1 MFFFL
6 PSKTTFEKGCVEDKK
21 NCNILGPMFTIYRLG
36 PHTPPTIILEYSRI
50 EYRIEEKRTTRTF

>member
-1 MFFFL
+1 MFFL

-50 EYRIEEKRTTRTF
+50 EYRIE